1 MNLDLI
7 TKMNPIEEFFSDK
20 KSPKTKKIYRV
31 HLVSST

>member
-1 MNLDLI
+1 MNVEL
-7 TKMNPIEEFFSDK
+7 TTRMNPLEEFFSDK